1 VPSRG
6 SDRGSAEHPTLI
18 DVGEA
23 TSALPRA
30 LVPMRPRLARQAFNS
45 PEYVFEL
52 KWDGVRALAARDAA
66 GLRVTDRTGGDLL
79 PAVPE
84 LRELRV
90 PDGMVLDGEIV
101 VCDSRGRPS
110 YDLLAGRALR
120 GPLRVR
126 GPLPPG
132 PLPPAAKAAKRGRGP
147 IFVAFDL
154 LYADGRPLISRP
166 LAERRARLL
175 GAGLGSRIL
184 AVPEH
189 LDDDGEPFLEVV
201 AEYGLEGI
209 VAKRRDGRYVPGT
222 RTADWLKCHVTPRAD
237 VVVGALVIDEHRGA
251 RTLLCG
257 LRGEE
262 GAIAFAGDAYVP
274 PYLGEWLDVATRGFA
289 ADSSPFATP
298 VALRTGLR
306 FLRPRLVAIV
316 EYAGLENGE
325 LRDARFRA
333 LRLDGHLDDCRRD
346 EPVEVPSYP
355 PHTTSDRPRL
365 IVLNSLPFPVS

>member
-1 VPSRG
+1 MPSRE
-6 SDRGSAEHPTLI
+6 RGRQESAEHPTLI
-18 DVGEA
+18 DVAEA

-30 LVPMRPRLARQAFNS
+30 LLPMRPRLALRAFNS

-52 KWDGVRALAARDAA
+52 KWDGVRALAAHDAT

-84 LRELRV
+84 LRELRL

-110 YDLLAGRALR
+110 YDLLAGRL
-120 GPLRVR
+120 GP
-126 GPLPPG
+126 
-132 PLPPAAKAAKRGRGP
+132 KAAKRGRGP

-154 LYADGRPLISRP
+154 LYVDGKPLISRP

-175 GAGLGSRIL
+175 GAGLGSRVL

-201 AEYGLEGI
+201 EEYGLEGI
-209 VAKRRDGRYVPGT
+209 VAKRRDGRYVPGA

-237 VVVGALVIDEHRGA
+237 VVVGALVTDEHRGA

-257 LRGEE
+257 LRGED
-262 GAIAFAGDAYVP
+262 GAIAYAGDAYVP

-289 ADSSPFATP
+289 AEASPFATP
-298 VALRTGLR
+298 ISLRTGLR

-325 LRDARFRA
+325 LRDARFRG
-333 LRLDGHLDDCRRD
+333 LRLDGHIDDCRR
-346 EPVEVPSYP
+346 EVPVEVPSYP

>member
-1 VPSRG
+1 MPSRE
-6 SDRGSAEHPTLI
+6 RERPESAEHPTLI
-18 DVGEA
+18 DVSEA
-23 TSALPRA
+23 TSTLPRA
-30 LVPMRPRLARQAFNS
+30 LVPMRPRLALRAFNS

-52 KWDGVRALAARDAA
+52 KWDGVRALAANDAT
-66 GLRVTDRTGGDLL
+66 GLRLTDRTGGDLL

-84 LRELRV
+84 LRDLRL
-90 PDGMVLDGEIV
+90 PKGMVLDGEIV

-110 YDLLAGRALR
+110 YDLLAGRL
-120 GPLRVR
+120 GP
-126 GPLPPG
+126 
-132 PLPPAAKAAKRGRGP
+132 KAAKRGRGP

-154 LYADGRPLISRP
+154 LYFDGRALISRP

-175 GAGLGSRIL
+175 GAGLGSRVL

-201 AEYGLEGI
+201 EEYGLEGI

-257 LRGEE
+257 LRGED

-289 ADSSPFATP
+289 ADASPFATP
-298 VALRTGLR
+298 VALRSGMR

-325 LRDARFRA
+325 LRDARFRG
-333 LRLDGHLDDCRRD
+333 LRLDGHIDDCRRD

-355 PHTTSDRPRL
+355 PHTASDRPRL
-365 IVLNSLPFPVS
+365 IVLNSLPFPVE

>member
-1 VPSRG
+1 VPSREQERPESG
-6 SDRGSAEHPTLI
+6 AHPTLI
-18 DVGEA
+18 DIGEA

-30 LVPMRPRLARQAFNS
+30 LVPMRPRLARRAFNS
-45 PEYVFEL
+45 PEYIFEL
-52 KWDGVRALAARDAA
+52 KWDGIRAIAANAA
-66 GLRVTDRTGGDLL
+66 NGLRVTDRTGGDVL

-84 LRELRV
+84 LRDLRL

-101 VCDSRGRPS
+101 VCDSRGRPN
-110 YDLLAGRALR
+110 YDLLAGRL
-120 GPLRVR
+120 GP
-126 GPLPPG
+126 
-132 PLPPAAKAAKRGRGP
+132 KAAKRGRGP

-209 VAKRRDGRYVPGT
+209 VAKKRDGRYVPGA

-251 RTLLCG
+251 RTMLCG
-257 LRGEE
+257 LRGED

-274 PYLGEWLDVATRGFA
+274 PFLGEWLDVATRDFA
-289 ADSSPFATP
+289 VHVSPFATP
-298 VALRTGLR
+298 VALRDGIR

-316 EYAGLENGE
+316 EYAGFENGE
-325 LRDARFRA
+325 LRDARFRG
-333 LRLDGHLDDCRRD
+333 LQLDGHLDDCRRD
-346 EPVEVPSYP
+346 EPVDVPSYP
-355 PHTTSDRPRL
+355 PHTASDRPRL

>member
-1 VPSRG
+1 MPSRERERPEVG
-6 SDRGSAEHPTLI
+6 AHPTLI

-30 LVPMRPRLARQAFNS
+30 MVPMRPRLARRAFNS

-52 KWDGVRALAARDAA
+52 KWDGIRALASYDSS
-66 GLRVTDRTGGDLL
+66 GLRVTDRAGGDLL

-84 LRELRV
+84 LRDMRLPE
-90 PDGMVLDGEIV
+90 GTVLDGEIV

-110 YDLLAGRALR
+110 YDLLAGRL
-120 GPLRVR
+120 GP
-126 GPLPPG
+126 
-132 PLPPAAKAAKRGRGP
+132 KAAKRGRGP

-154 LYADGRPLISRP
+154 LYAEGRPLISRP

-175 GAGLGSRIL
+175 GAGVGSRVV

-209 VAKRRDGRYVPGT
+209 VAKKRDGRYVPGS

-237 VVVGALVIDEHRGA
+237 VVVGGLVIDEHRGA
-251 RTLLCG
+251 RALLCG
-257 LRGEE
+257 MRGDE
-262 GAIAFAGDAYVP
+262 GAISFAGEAYVP

-289 ADSSPFATP
+289 ADESCFATP
-298 VALRTGLR
+298 VAMREGLR

-316 EYAGLENGE
+316 EHAGLENGE

-333 LRLDGHLDDCRRD
+333 LRLDGNLEDCRRD
-346 EPVEVPSYP
+346 EPVDVPSYP

>member
-1 VPSRG
+1 MPSRE
-6 SDRGSAEHPTLI
+6 RERQESAEHPTLI

-52 KWDGVRALAARDAA
+52 KWDGVRALAASDAT

-84 LRELRV
+84 LRDLRL

-110 YDLLAGRALR
+110 YDLLAGRL
-120 GPLRVR
+120 GP
-126 GPLPPG
+126 
-132 PLPPAAKAAKRGRGP
+132 KAAKRGRGP

-201 AEYGLEGI
+201 EEYGLEGI

-257 LRGEE
+257 LRGDD

-289 ADSSPFATP
+289 ADASPFATP
-298 VALRTGLR
+298 VALRAGIR

-325 LRDARFRA
+325 LRDARFRG

>member
-1 VPSRG
+1 VPSRE
-6 SDRGSAEHPTLI
+6 RERESAEHPTLI

-30 LVPMRPRLARQAFNS
+30 LVPMRPRLARRAFNS

-52 KWDGVRALAARDAA
+52 KWDGIRALAASDAT
-66 GLRVTDRTGGDLL
+66 GLRVTDRGGGDLL

-84 LRELRV
+84 LRDLRLPV
-90 PDGMVLDGEIV
+90 GTVVDGEIV

-110 YDLLAGRALR
+110 YDLLAGLALR
-120 GPLRVR
+120 APLRGR

-132 PLPPAAKAAKRGRGP
+132 PLPPGPKAAKRGRGP
-147 IFVAFDL
+147 VFVAFDL
-154 LYADGRPLISRP
+154 LYTEGRPLISRP

-175 GAGLGSRIL
+175 GAGLSSRVL

-209 VAKRRDGRYVPGT
+209 VAKRRDGRYIPGT

-237 VVVGALVIDEHRGA
+237 VVVGGLVIDAHRGA
-251 RTLLCG
+251 RTMLCG
-257 LRGEE
+257 LRDED

-274 PYLGEWLDVATRGFA
+274 PFLGEWLDVATRDFT
-289 ADSSPFATP
+289 ADGSCFATP
-298 VALRTGLR
+298 VALRDGLR

-316 EYAGLENGE
+316 EHAGFENGE
-325 LRDARFRA
+325 LRDARFRG
-333 LRLDGHLDDCRRD
+333 LRLDGNLEDCRRE

-355 PHTTSDRPRL
+355 PHTGSDRPRL